1 MDKAR
6 TQKAENEE
14 RIRKSP
20 KKSRYTESEEKK
32 PEELLE
38 MFENHFLN
46 NEDVVQSVINNPTR
60 EIIKITHPS
69 FAPLMDATLG
79 FRSGELT
86 ILGAFT
92 FKGKTTISGLYQG

>member
-1 MDKAR
+1 
-6 TQKAENEE
+6 
-14 RIRKSP
+14 
-20 KKSRYTESEEKK
+20 
-32 PEELLE
+32 

-69 FAPLMDATLG
+69 FAPLMAATLG

-86 ILGAFT
+86 IFGAFT